1 MIKKAPFARLVQEIA
16 QDYKTNLR
24 WQAAALCALQ
34 DAAEA
39 YLVGLFE
46 DTNLVCIHRKRQ
58 TIAPK
63 DLQLVR
69 RIRGERA

>member
-1 MIKKAPFARLVQEIA
+1 MREIA

-34 DAAEA
+34 DTAEA

-69 RIRGERA
+69 RIRGEKA

>member
-1 MIKKAPFARLVQEIA
+1 MREIA

>member
-1 MIKKAPFARLVQEIA
+1 VQEIA